1 MDHCAAINLK
11 CAQDLGLNFLP
22 CDLEVNT
29 ADRHHKMKP
38 CGQINNLGIIFPGKT
53 ETTLLQ
59 SELVL
64 PDLNGDVNLGY
75 KFLQR
80 NKGQLS
86 FEGDMGRP
94 SLHLPMLQG

>member
-1 MDHCAAINLK
+1 LDHCAAITLK

-29 ADRHHKMKP
+29 ADQHHKMKP